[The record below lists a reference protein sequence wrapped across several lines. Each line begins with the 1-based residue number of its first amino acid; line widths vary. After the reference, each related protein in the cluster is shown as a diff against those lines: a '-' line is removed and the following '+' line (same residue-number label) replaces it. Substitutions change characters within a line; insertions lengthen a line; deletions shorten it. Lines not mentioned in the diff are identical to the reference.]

1 MTTVQDYKD
10 LCARIAAHH
19 RERLDAVFAGEAE
32 PGALTPPE
40 WAKPLDLV
48 PPDDLPSNLGPA
60 TDAYGRCGVRALEG
74 RREDV
79 ARILGE
85 FRDRKITQE
94 CAEEWNRESA
104 TTRKREQQK
113 GDDEYLEEIVRAIDA
128 AGDDEDVIAKT
139 VEIYTAAY
147 DALVG
152 AWAVVGEC
160 LRDWLTTRVER
171 IDACF
176 ERAIGTEPETDAPE
190 QDTDLPPVPVDDPVG
205 QAVSP

>member
-1 MTTVQDYKD
+1 MTTVQDYKE
-10 LCARIAAHH
+10 LCGGIAAHH

-32 PGALTPPE
+32 PGAPVPPE
-40 WAKPLDLV
+40 WARPWGHV
-48 PPDDLPSNLGPA
+48 PPDDLPPNLGPA
-60 TDAYGRCGVRALEG
+60 TDAYGRCGMRALEG
-74 RREDV
+74 RRADV

-85 FRDRKITQE
+85 FRERRITQE

-104 TTRKREQQK
+104 TARKREQQK

-128 AGDDEDVIAKT
+128 AGDDEDVIART
-139 VEIYTAAY
+139 VEIYTAAF

-160 LRDWLTTRVER
+160 LRDWLTARVED

-176 ERAIGTEPETDAPE
+176 ERAIGIEPEVETPE
-190 QDTDLPPVPVDDPVG
+190 QAPAPVPAVG
-205 QAVSP
+205 SG